1 MKKLLAILMAVAM
14 LATMAFAGGVTAA
27 ADENV
32 EIHYAYWASMDEYY
46 EQCKAAFEASHPG
59 VTVVLEHTSWGE
71 YWTKLE
77 AAATGGSVAD
87 VFQMNGVNITKYAD
101 GGVLLPLDDYIAA
114 SEVDLANYPEAMN
127 SMYNYDGTQYGIA
140 MDYDTTGLW
149 FNKALFD
156 KAGIA
161 YPTSDWTW
169 DDLTAAAAAL
179 TGVEEGVYGIAAGYA
194 DQQGF
199 YNTCF
204 AEDGWFV
211 DGEKFGFNEPETRAG
226 IQCWVDLMKAGYSPS
241 ELSLEENE
249 GYLQFMAGKLGMIF
263 SGDWMVK
270 YYASGDSSVADI
282 CDVVEVPLMSTGKRA
297 SVIHGKANCISVAT
311 EHPDEAWAWVE
322 YLSGPEAMKLMGDMG
337 IAIPSYL
344 EFSPTFFE
352 AYPQYNMGIY
362 ADAAANYSFVYPS
375 SAYNT
380 EWADVMWNELVRA
393 FNLEITVDEACDNIM
408 EQLA

>member
-1 MKKLLAILMAVAM
+1 MPM
-14 LATMAFAGGVTAA
+14 
-27 ADENV
+27 
-32 EIHYAYWASMDEYY
+32 
-46 EQCKAAFEASHPG
+46 
-59 VTVVLEHTSWGE
+59 
-71 YWTKLE
+71 
-77 AAATGGSVAD
+77 
-87 VFQMNGVNITKYAD
+87 FQMNGVNITKYAD

-211 DGEKFGFNEPETRAG
+211 DGEKFGFNEPGTRAG

>member
-204 AEDGWFV
+204 AEDG
-211 DGEKFGFNEPETRAG
+211 
-226 IQCWVDLMKAGYSPS
+226 
-241 ELSLEENE
+241 
-249 GYLQFMAGKLGMIF
+249 
-263 SGDWMVK
+263 
-270 YYASGDSSVADI
+270 
-282 CDVVEVPLMSTGKRA
+282 
-297 SVIHGKANCISVAT
+297 
-311 EHPDEAWAWVE
+311 
-322 YLSGPEAMKLMGDMG
+322 
-337 IAIPSYL
+337 
-344 EFSPTFFE
+344 
-352 AYPQYNMGIY
+352 
-362 ADAAANYSFVYPS
+362 
-375 SAYNT
+375 
-380 EWADVMWNELVRA
+380 
-393 FNLEITVDEACDNIM
+393 
-408 EQLA
+408 

>member
-1 MKKLLAILMAVAM
+1 MKKILAVLMAVLILSTASFCG
-14 LATMAFAGGVTAA
+14 AAAF

-46 EQCKAAFEASHPG
+46 EQCKADFEAAHPG
-59 VTVVLEHTSWGE
+59 VTIVLEHTSWGE

-101 GGVLLPLDDYIAA
+101 GGVLLPIDEFIAA
-114 SEVDLANYPEAMN
+114 SDIDLANYPEAMN
-127 SMYNYDGTQYGIA
+127 KMYNYDGKQYGIA

-149 FNKALFD
+149 YNKALFD
-156 KAGIA
+156 KAGVA
-161 YPTSDWTW
+161 YPTSEWTW
-169 DDLTAAAAAL
+169 DDMVAAAAAI
-179 TGVEEGVYGIAAGYA
+179 TGIEEGVYGIAAGYS

-199 YNTCF
+199 YNTAF

-211 DGEKFGFNEPETRAG
+211 DGEKFGFNEPGTRAG
-226 IQCWVDLMKAGYSPS
+226 IKCWVDLVEAGYSPS
-241 ELSLEENE
+241 EVSLEENE

-270 YYASGDSSVADI
+270 YYASEDSSVADV
-282 CDVVEVPLMSTGKRA
+282 CDVVELPLMSTGKRA

-322 YLSGPEAMKLMGDMG
+322 YLSGPDAMKRMGEMG

-344 EFSPTFFE
+344 EVSQTFFD

-375 SAYNT
+375 SAFNS
-380 EWADVMWNELVRA
+380 EWSDIMWQELVRA
-393 FNLEITVDEACDNIM
+393 FNLEISVDEACDNIM
-408 EQLA
+408 EQIG